1 MANTLAYYTAISATT
16 VKRFILFASKQ
27 SNLFEDA
34 TKVNDLGPV
43 L

>member
-1 MANTLAYYTAISATT
+1 MANTLAYFIAISIIT
-16 VKRFILFASKQ
+16 VKRFILFAQKQ